1 MSGIESEI
9 MSEEILKEKLKS
21 NFVELKER
29 IDICLDN
36 VDLTENISSY
46 LKISESMKIV
56 ENEISKMEGEIELDD
71 IADESSIVRQRVIDE
86 KVIKLFAPYMMYYR
100 VCLLNS

>member
-29 IDICLDN
+29 LDICLDN

-56 ENEISKMEGEIELDD
+56 ENEISKMEGDIELDD
-71 IADESSIVRQRVIDE
+71 IADESNIVRQRVIDE
-86 KVIKLFAPYMMYYR
+86 KVMKLFAPYMMYYR

>member
-29 IDICLDN
+29 LDICLNN
-36 VDLTENISSY
+36 VNLMENISSY
-46 LKISESMKIV
+46 LKISENMKII
-56 ENEISKMEGEIELDD
+56 ENELSKMEGEIELDD
-71 IADESSIVRQRVIDE
+71 IVDESNVVRQRVIDE
-86 KVIKLFAPYMMYYR
+86 KVMKLFAPYMMYYR

>member
-29 IDICLDN
+29 LDICLDN

-86 KVIKLFAPYMMYYR
+86 KVMKLFAPYMMYYR

>member
-71 IADESSIVRQRVIDE
+71 ISDESNVVRQRVIDE

>member
-21 NFVELKER
+21 NFMELKER
-29 IDICLDN
+29 LNICLDN

-56 ENEISKMEGEIELDD
+56 ENEISKMESEIELDD
-71 IADESSIVRQRVIDE
+71 ISDESNVVRQRVIDE
-86 KVIKLFAPYMMYYR
+86 KVMKLFAPYMMYYR

>member
-21 NFVELKER
+21 NFMELKER
-29 IDICLDN
+29 LDICLDN

-56 ENEISKMEGEIELDD
+56 ENEISKMEGDIELDD
-71 IADESSIVRQRVIDE
+71 ISDESNIVRQRIIDE
-86 KVIKLFAPYMMYYR
+86 KVMKLFAPYMMYYR

>member
-9 MSEEILKEKLKS
+9 ISEEILKEKLKN

-29 IDICLDN
+29 LDICLDN
-36 VDLTENISSY
+36 VNLIENISSY
-46 LKISESMKIV
+46 LKISENMKIV

-86 KVIKLFAPYMMYYR
+86 KVMKLFAPYMMYYR

>member
-36 VDLTENISSY
+36 VNLIENISSY

-71 IADESSIVRQRVIDE
+71 ISDESNVVRQRVIDE

>member
-29 IDICLDN
+29 LDICLDN

-71 IADESSIVRQRVIDE
+71 ISDESNVVRQRVIDE

>member
-29 IDICLDN
+29 LDICLDN

>member
-29 IDICLDN
+29 LDICLDN

-56 ENEISKMEGEIELDD
+56 ENEISKMEGDIELDD
-71 IADESSIVRQRVIDE
+71 IADESNVVRQRVIDE
-86 KVIKLFAPYMMYYR
+86 KVMKLFAPYMMYYR

>member
-1 MSGIESEI
+1 MSEIESEI

-21 NFVELKER
+21 NFIELKER
-29 IDICLDN
+29 LDICLDN

-46 LKISESMKIV
+46 LKISESMKIM
-56 ENEISKMEGEIELDD
+56 ENEISKMEGDIELDD
-71 IADESSIVRQRVIDE
+71 IADESNVVRQRVIDE
-86 KVIKLFAPYMMYYR
+86 KVMKLFAPYMMYYR

>member
-36 VDLTENISSY
+36 VNLIENISSY

-56 ENEISKMEGEIELDD
+56 ENEISKMESEIELDD
-71 IADESSIVRQRVIDE
+71 ISDESNVVRQRVIDE